1 MTSRL
6 KNKKGLLTKILHV
19 MVAERRVKITN
30 LNGLHAR
37 PATSFVKMATKFDS
51 DIHVSAENKEKVN
64 GKSVIDLL
72 TLGAKNGTEILI
84 TAKGVDRKEALDAL
98 EGLVRNNFNED
109 TVEIRKGIAVAPG
122 VVIKEA
128 FVLESE
134 GYRIPRHLI
143 TEDEI
148 PKELVRLGEA
158 ITSARKEIEELES
171 DTSKKLG
178 SQVGTIFA
186 THKLMLQDENLK
198 QEFIENIKKN
208 NFSAEYAV
216 SLALRVY
223 VRKFRDVTDPYLSA
237 RVVDIFDIEKRLL
250 RNLLGEQRE
259 ELKNLTKEVVVIAHD
274 LSPSQIASLDTTK
287 VKGFVTDLGGRTSH
301 SAIVARALGVPAV
314 VGLGTATVDVFG
326 GDLVIIDGN
335 RGNVIIR
342 PDEETL
348 KEYQTIEKSFHVFEE
363 RLTSE
368 LKDLPAV
375 TPDGREVSILGNI
388 EFPRDIG
395 ASLRHGATGI
405 GLYRTE
411 FLYLGSKNVPT
422 EEEHFNA
429 YTQSI
434 QELGKKPIVI
444 RTVDLGGDKFF
455 PAANY
460 NNKEDNPFLGWRSIR
475 YCLEHVTIFK
485 SQLRAI
491 LRASAFGNVKILFPL
506 ISSLQEL
513 QKAKDILKE
522 VEEELNHKGIDFD
535 KNIELGIMIEVPSA
549 VMLADV
555 LAKEVDFFSL
565 GTNDLIQYTLAVDR
579 SNEKVAHLYSPAHPA
594 ILKLLKMAIK
604 AAEDNNI
611 KIGICGEM
619 GGEVE
624 YTILLLGLGLR
635 EFSVAP
641 AMIIPEVKKIIRS
654 VTFERA
660 KEVAET
666 VCSFNDPAETTKYL
680 RDMAR
685 EIIPEIF

>member
-1 MTSRL
+1 MF
-6 KNKKGLLTKILHV
+6 
-19 MVAERRVKITN
+19 AERRIKITN
-30 LNGLHAR
+30 PNGLHAR
-37 PATSFVKMATKFDS
+37 PATSFVKMAIKFS
-51 DIHVSAENKEKVN
+51 SEIFVSTENKEKVN

-84 TAKGVDRKEALDAL
+84 TAKGEDKEEALGVL

-143 TEDEI
+143 TEDDI

-158 ITSARKEIEELES
+158 ITSARKEIEELET

-223 VRKFRDVTDPYLSA
+223 VRKFQDVTDPYLSA
-237 RVVDIFDIEKRLL
+237 RVGDIFDIEKRLL

-259 ELKNLTKEVVVIAHD
+259 ELENLTKEVVVIAHD

-326 GDLVIIDGN
+326 GDLVILDGN
-335 RGNVIIR
+335 RGVVIFR
-342 PDEETL
+342 PDEKTL
-348 KEYQTIEKSFHVFEE
+348 KKYLTIEKSFHVFEE

-375 TPDGREVSILGNI
+375 TLDGREVAILGNI
-388 EFPRDIG
+388 EFPREIG
-395 ASLRHGATGI
+395 ASLSHGASGI

-411 FLYLGSKNVPT
+411 FLYLGSKNIPT

-434 QELGKKPIVI
+434 QELGNKPIII

-455 PAANY
+455 PVD
-460 NNKEDNPFLGWRSIR
+460 NNKEDNPFLGCRSIR
-475 YCLEHVTIFK
+475 YCLENVTIFK

-513 QKAKDILKE
+513 QKAKDVLKE
-522 VEEELNHKGIDFD
+522 VKEELNHKGIDFD
-535 KNIELGIMIEVPSA
+535 QNIELGIMIEVPSA
-549 VMLADV
+549 VMLADI

-565 GTNDLIQYTLAVDR
+565 GTNDLIQYTLAIDR

-594 ILKLLKMAIK
+594 ILRLLKMAIK

-611 KIGICGEM
+611 RIGICGEM
-619 GGEVE
+619 GGEIE
-624 YTILLLGLGLR
+624 YSILLLGLGLR

>member
-1 MTSRL
+1 MF
-6 KNKKGLLTKILHV
+6 
-19 MVAERRVKITN
+19 AERRIKITN
-30 LNGLHAR
+30 PNGLHAR
-37 PATSFVKMATKFDS
+37 PATSFVKMAIKFS
-51 DIHVSAENKEKVN
+51 SEIFVSTENKEKVN

-84 TAKGVDRKEALDAL
+84 TAKGEDKKEALDVL

-143 TEDEI
+143 TEEEI

-158 ITSARKEIEELES
+158 ITSARKEIEELETG
-171 DTSKKLG
+171 TSKKLG

-223 VRKFRDVTDPYLSA
+223 VRKFQDVTDPYLSA
-237 RVVDIFDIEKRLL
+237 RVGDIFDIEKRLL

-259 ELKNLTKEVVVIAHD
+259 ELENLTKEVVVIAHD

-326 GDLVIIDGN
+326 GDLVILDGN
-335 RGNVIIR
+335 RGVVIFR
-342 PDEETL
+342 PDEKTL
-348 KEYQTIEKSFHVFEE
+348 KKYLTIEKSFHVFEE

-375 TPDGREVSILGNI
+375 TLDGREVAILGNI
-388 EFPRDIG
+388 EFPREIG
-395 ASLRHGATGI
+395 ASLSHGASGI

-411 FLYLGSKNVPT
+411 FLYLGSKNIPT

-434 QELGKKPIVI
+434 QELGNKPIII

-455 PAANY
+455 PVD
-460 NNKEDNPFLGWRSIR
+460 NNKEDNPFLGCRSIR
-475 YCLEHVTIFK
+475 YCLENVTIFK

-513 QKAKDILKE
+513 QKAKDVLKE
-522 VEEELNHKGIDFD
+522 VKEELNHKGIDFD
-535 KNIELGIMIEVPSA
+535 QNIELGIMIEVPSA
-549 VMLADV
+549 VMLADI

-565 GTNDLIQYTLAVDR
+565 GTNDLIQYTLAIDR

-594 ILKLLKMAIK
+594 ILRLLKMAIK

-611 KIGICGEM
+611 RIGICGEM
-619 GGEVE
+619 GGEIE